1 MKTTNLRHLLQAI
14 QDEMEALQLWEVEP
28 PSAEALASKQPF
40 CIDTLEFTQW
50 LQWVFLPKI
59 EALLDK
65 NTPLPS
71 SSNIHA
77 LAEEYFKS
85 LTVDSAQLL
94 VLLEK
99 VDQLITQ

>member
-28 PSAEALASKQPF
+28 PSAEALASDQPF

-50 LQWVFLPKI
+50 LQWVFIPKI
-59 EALLDK
+59 ESLLDR
-65 NTPLPS
+65 NAALPKS
-71 SSNIHA
+71 SDIHV

-85 LTVDSAQLL
+85 MMVDSTQLL
-94 VLLEK
+94 VLIKK
-99 VDQLITQ
+99 VDQLIIQ